1 MASYIL
7 SILRH
12 QIMVV
17 LSWGFRN
24 PIAIENGLRF
34 HVNGFRHKGKV
45 EVVYNEGLDLFSV
58 RILNRDGSLKEE
70 REGIYL
76 DELVD
81 CIDRLV
87 EWCPGYEKKV
97 CETYYL

>member
-17 LSWGFRN
+17 LSWGFSN

-34 HVNGFRHKGKV
+34 YVNGFKHTGKV
-45 EVVYNEGLDLFSV
+45 EVIYNEGLDLFSV
-58 RILNRDGSLKEE
+58 RILNRNGSLKDE
-70 REGIYL
+70 RECVYF
-76 DELVD
+76 DELVG

-87 EWCPGYEKKV
+87 EWCPDYERKV